1 MSWDA
6 IWLLAISYTRGMW
19 FAGPDAP
26 NVKWPHFHF
35 KGKWRLVMI
44 AYIRSIWE
52 PHMIRGTGNLPTLP
66 HKSSKNVGKYTIP
79 LDLKTH
85 EK

>member
-6 IWLLAISYTRGMW
+6 ICLLAISYTRGMW

-26 NVKWPHFHF
+26 NVGNLCLDEKWPHFH

-44 AYIRSIWE
+44 FIHSE
-52 PHMIRGTGNLPTLP
+52 HMGT
-66 HKSSKNVGKYTIP
+66 S
-79 LDLKTH
+79 
-85 EK
+85 